1 MVNFST
7 YKMFENQLMLM
18 FQCFRYLDLDDII
31 EESSIETDDGA
42 EEEEEDSD
50 G

>member
-1 MVNFST
+1 MSKMLTQNFVG
-7 YKMFENQLMLM
+7 
-18 FQCFRYLDLDDII
+18 RYLDLDDII

>member
-1 MVNFST
+1 MG
-7 YKMFENQLMLM
+7 KMLT
-18 FQCFRYLDLDDII
+18 RYLDLDDII

-42 EEEEEDSD
+42 EDEGDDSD